1 MSSDLRQGSMT
12 AVEGQTAGTGPDQVD
27 LVVAHWQTEDPDIDV
42 AAKTAALRLR
52 RAANHLQRELRREL
66 LPLEMEMWEFEMLLA
81 LRRVPGQQLSA
92 GALLRLC
99 QVTSGAISN
108 RLARLENRGWVRR
121 DIDPRDR
128 RQVLVTLTE
137 DGVAR
142 AYQLLNSKTRAEQRL
157 FSGIERSTLER
168 LTADLRTLLVS
179 LEGPAD
185 AADPFAVDRFLD
197 LCPTDPPTSD
207 GAGRASRGP
216 GSVV

>member
-1 MSSDLRQGSMT
+1 MSSGLHQGSMT
-12 AVEGQTAGTGPDQVD
+12 AVDSHPAGTDPDQVD

-42 AAKTAALRLR
+42 PAKTAALRLR

-66 LPLEMEMWEFEMLLA
+66 LPLEMEMWEFEVLLA
-81 LRRVPGQQLSA
+81 LRRAPGQQLSA

-108 RLARLENRGWVRR
+108 RLARLESRGWVRR

-128 RQVLVTLTE
+128 RAVLVTLTE
-137 DGVAR
+137 DGETRAR
-142 AYQLLNSKTRAEQRL
+142 QLLNSKTRAEQRL

-179 LEGPAD
+179 LEGAANASDLLGAD
-185 AADPFAVDRFLD
+185 RLLD
-197 LCPTDPPTSD
+197 LCPTDAPTPD
-207 GAGRASRGP
+207 
-216 GSVV
+216 